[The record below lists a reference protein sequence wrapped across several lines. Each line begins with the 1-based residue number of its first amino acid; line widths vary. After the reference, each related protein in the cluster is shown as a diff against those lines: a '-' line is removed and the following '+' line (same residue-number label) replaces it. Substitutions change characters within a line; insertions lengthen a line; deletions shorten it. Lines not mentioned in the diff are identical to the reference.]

1 MWQGR
6 GRGGGRS
13 GNGMWKGGGK
23 GAGGGGSY
31 RYDQDRARDG
41 KGDSGKGDS
50 GKGGGKG
57 DGKFKSFGGNGGKG
71 VGKGF
76 GGDKGGGKGG
86 GKGGQQW
93 NDRPYDPRTP
103 SEKNA
108 EIDRI
113 DAIFGYEKLDK
124 TASAGKDYVGWMTNM
139 RQLVVEDE
147 DGGQLAACEYYF
159 LAPDG
164 TGFKALQTSPPYFYI
179 SVTKGTESEVESAL
193 RRKFAEQIVEVA
205 HPTCRKQF
213 STHYNTER
221 P

>member
-76 GGDKGGGKGG
+76 GGDKGG